1 MFFLHIIF
9 YFNGN
14 KSQKMKIKL
23 IILVPLFFL
32 AFTAILNAQWTVDPN
47 TNTPVCVQTGE
58 QSVQKMAL
66 TSDGG
71 CYICWFDNRSGSYAV
86 YLQRLNAAGV
96 PQLTTNGLL
105 ISSNPQNT
113 SLVDWDM
120 IVDDSNNAVIAFTD
134 IRGGGQINPYIY
146 KISPNGTF
154 LWGANGISLNS
165 QTSVFQA
172 NPKIAKC
179 TGNNIFVTWIYSSTP
194 RVAKYQR
201 ISPGGVKQFA
211 ADGLSISGTGS
222 ETIDF
227 PNAVTSDNGS
237 AIMTFIG
244 YTGSFISPGNYKIYT
259 QKISSNGGSVWNANF
274 DTVYALGRGSGFNPP
289 MTNSDGNN
297 GFVISWQ
304 DDRNSSG
311 SNVYVQ
317 RVNAAGQKLFPVN
330 GSAGDVA
337 VGMVRNTMQACVN
350 PTTNETFMFWKEANS
365 GQTQFSC
372 VAQRFSATGDR
383 LWTDNGLNVIPMG
396 NNSFVTLD
404 CQAVDTNVVVY
415 INDGVFGSSNTIIKA
430 AKFNRNGSIAWNSG
444 ALMTIGGATS
454 SKSRVAGRINANKMS
469 IVVWGD
475 ARSGDLDIYAQNI
488 NNNGTLGPAVGI
500 QQISGEVP
508 AGFELKQNYPNPFNP
523 TTNIVYSLKASANVT
538 LKVFN
543 MTGKEIT
550 NVAFGNLSAGSYS
563 YMLDA
568 GKLNLASGIYYYS
581 IEAGDFKDVKKMIL
595 VK

>member
-1 MFFLHIIF
+1 
-9 YFNGN
+9 
-14 KSQKMKIKL
+14 MKKKL
-23 IILVPLFFL
+23 IVFVPLFFIL
-32 AFTAILNAQWTVDPN
+32 FTTILKAQWTVNPN
-47 TNTPVCVQTGE
+47 VNTPVCVQAGE
-58 QSVQKMAL
+58 QVVPKLAL

-71 CYICWFDNRSGSYAV
+71 CYISWFDSRGGNYAV

-96 PQLTTNGLL
+96 PQLTANGLL
-105 ISSNPQNT
+105 ISSNSQSS

-120 IVDDSNNAVIAFTD
+120 IVDDSSNAIIAFTD
-134 IRGGGQINPYIY
+134 TRGGGQITPYIY

-165 QTSVFQA
+165 QTSVYQA

-179 TGNNIFVTWIYSSTP
+179 TGNNIFVTWIYTSSP

-227 PNAVTSDNGS
+227 PNVVTSDNGS

-259 QKISSNGGSVWNANF
+259 QKISSNGGSVWNTNF

-289 MTNSDGNN
+289 QTNSDGNN
-297 GFVISWQ
+297 GFVICWQ
-304 DDRNSSG
+304 DDRNSTG

-317 RVNAAGQKLFPVN
+317 RVNSAGQKLFPIN
-330 GSAGDVA
+330 GSAGDVTA
-337 VGMVRNTMQACVN
+337 SMVRNTMQACVN
-350 PTTNETFMFWKEANS
+350 TTTNETFMFWKEANS
-365 GQTQFSC
+365 FQTQFSC
-372 VAQRFSATGDR
+372 VGQRFSATGDR
-383 LWTDNGLNVIPMG
+383 LWTDAGLNVIPMS
-396 NNSFVTLD
+396 NNSFITLD
-404 CQAVDTNVVVY
+404 CWAVDTNVVFY
-415 INDGVFGSSNTIIKA
+415 INDGIFGSSNTIIRA
-430 AKFNRNGSIAWNSG
+430 AKFNRNGTIAWNSG

-454 SKSRVAGRINANKMS
+454 SKSRISGRVNSDKMS
-469 IVVWGD
+469 IVIWGD
-475 ARSGDLDIYAQNI
+475 SRSGDPDIYAQNI
-488 NNNGTLGPAVGI
+488 NNNGTLGPPTNI

-508 AGFELKQNYPNPFNP
+508 NGFDLKQNYPNPFNP
-523 TTNIVYSLKASANVT
+523 TTNIVYSLKTSANVT

-543 MTGKEIT
+543 MLGKEVSS
-550 NVAFGNLSAGSYS
+550 VAFGNLSAGSYS

-581 IEAGDFKDVKKMIL
+581 VEAGDFKDVKKMIL